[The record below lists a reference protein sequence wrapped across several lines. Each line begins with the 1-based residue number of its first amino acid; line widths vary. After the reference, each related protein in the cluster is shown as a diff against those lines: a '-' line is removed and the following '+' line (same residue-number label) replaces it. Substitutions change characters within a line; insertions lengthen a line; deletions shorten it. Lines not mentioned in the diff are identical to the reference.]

1 MVQHLV
7 DVGDAISP
15 HAGLTSTEGSHVS
28 PHNIERNFD
37 TIDPPN
43 ISEDNLL
50 DNLFKQSSK
59 GERDIINI
67 MLSAINTV
75 VFSKSCLSNYG
86 IFLYS
91 QKDTKCHPTKKC
103 E

>member
-50 DNLFKQSSK
+50 M
-59 GERDIINI
+59 I
-67 MLSAINTV
+67 
-75 VFSKSCLSNYG
+75 CSNNH
-86 IFLYS
+86 
-91 QKDTKCHPTKKC
+91 QKVNVI
-103 E
+103 